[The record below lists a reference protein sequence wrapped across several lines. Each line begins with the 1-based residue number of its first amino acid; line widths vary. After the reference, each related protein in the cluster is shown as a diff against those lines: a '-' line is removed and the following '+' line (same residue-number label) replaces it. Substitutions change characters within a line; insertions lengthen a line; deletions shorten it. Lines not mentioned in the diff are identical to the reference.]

1 MLAFLLEETL
11 GLIDMLYS
19 HFSQQIT
26 SYSVKKPH
34 LIVALSGGVDSMV
47 LLRLAGMYAKE
58 KQLECMAVHVNH
70 GLSLHANDWEVSCA
84 SYCKE
89 LDIPLYIERVNLKVS
104 PQESLEEVARKARY
118 HALEKHMRANSLLLT
133 GQHQDDQVETFFL
146 ALKRGSGPAGL
157 SSMPSIIP
165 LKTGY
170 KCRPLLFTSRQ
181 HITEYAQQHQLTWV
195 EDESNQDTRFDR
207 NFLRHEIT
215 PVLSQRWSSFASAVS
230 RSAQLCAE
238 QEALLVELLQPKLQL
253 FQNEFQ
259 GLSIKQIE
267 PESLASRNML
277 LRLWLKL
284 FAIPLPS
291 QTQLHILWNEVAM
304 AQQDANPCLELGIV
318 QIRRYQGYIY
328 CVPKYQDLSLWK
340 KTLEGKIA
348 LPDNLGELELRAK
361 FSHHEKGSILQLR
374 APLPNEKVEVRFN
387 VIGLAPHPEKR
398 QHSRKMKK
406 LYQEY
411 EVPTWQR
418 SRLPMVFYNDELAA
432 VAGLFVCK
440 AFSGQECELL
450 WHKPVSE

>member
-1 MLAFLLEETL
+1 
-11 GLIDMLYS
+11 MLYS

-34 LIVALSGGVDSMV
+34 IVVALSGGVDSMV
-47 LLRLAGMYAKE
+47 LLRLAAMYANTN
-58 KQLECMAVHVNH
+58 QLKCMAVHVNH
-70 GLSLHANDWEVSCA
+70 GLSKHASDWEVSCA

-89 LDIPLYIERVNLKVS
+89 LGIPLYIERVNLKVS

-118 HALEKHMRANSLLLT
+118 HVLEKHMRANSLLLT

-181 HITEYAQQHQLTWV
+181 QIKAYAEQHQLVWV
-195 EDESNQDTRFDR
+195 EDESNNDIRFDR
-207 NFLRHEIT
+207 NFLRHKIT
-215 PVLSQRWSSFASAVS
+215 PILAQRWPSFASSVS

-238 QEALLVELLQPKLQL
+238 QEALLVELLRPKLEQS
-253 FQNEFQ
+253 QNEYQ

-267 PESLASRNML
+267 PESVASRNML
-277 LRLWLKL
+277 MRLWLKR
-284 FAIPLPS
+284 FGIPLPS
-291 QTQLHILWNEVAM
+291 QSQLNILWNEVAM
-304 AQQDANPCLELGIV
+304 AQQDANPCLELGNV

-328 CVPKYQDLSLWK
+328 CVPKYQDLSLWAEV
-340 KTLEGKIA
+340 LENKVT
-348 LPDNLGELELRAK
+348 LPDHLGDIELRIRSGVVKEERA
-361 FSHHEKGSILQLR
+361 LLLR
-374 APLPNEKVEVRFN
+374 APLPNEKVEIRFN
-387 VIGLAPHPEKR
+387 VIGLTAHPETR

-418 SRLPMVFYNDELAA
+418 SRLPMLFYNDELAA

>member
-34 LIVALSGGVDSMV
+34 IVVALSGGVDSMV
-47 LLRLAGMYAKE
+47 LLRLAAMYAKAH
-58 KQLECMAVHVNH
+58 QLKCMAVHVNH
-70 GLSLHANDWEVSCA
+70 GLSKHASDWEVSCT
-84 SYCKE
+84 SYCEE
-89 LDIPLYIERVNLKVS
+89 LGIPLCIERVNLKVS

-118 HALEKHMRANSLLLT
+118 HVLEKHMRANSLLLT

-181 HITEYAQQHQLTWV
+181 QIKAYAEQHQLVWV
-195 EDESNQDTRFDR
+195 EDESNNDIRFDR

-215 PVLSQRWSSFASAVS
+215 PILAQRWPSFASSVS

-238 QEALLVELLQPKLQL
+238 QEALLVELLRPKLEQS
-253 FQNEFQ
+253 QNEYQ

-267 PESLASRNML
+267 PESVASRNML
-277 LRLWLKL
+277 MRLWLKR
-284 FAIPLPS
+284 FGIPLPS
-291 QTQLHILWNEVAM
+291 QSQLNILWNEVAM
-304 AQQDANPCLELGIV
+304 AQQDANPCLELGNV

-328 CVPKYQDLSLWK
+328 CVPKYQDLSLWAEV
-340 KTLEGKIA
+340 LENKVT
-348 LPDNLGELELRAK
+348 LPDHLGDIELRIRSGVVKEERA
-361 FSHHEKGSILQLR
+361 LLLR
-374 APLPNEKVEVRFN
+374 APLPNEKVEIRFN
-387 VIGLAPHPEKR
+387 VIGLTPHPETR

-418 SRLPMVFYNDELAA
+418 SRLPMLFYNDELAA